1 MTTPDV
7 WEPFV
12 PSRTVQ
18 RREMAGWFNIVRLA
32 GMPVRSVDPRRT
44 DYVPVFLIPGF
55 LSGDWSMIP
64 LARRLRRAGHPTL
77 TSGIVVNSGCT
88 EALIDGLER
97 RLEQAVETAGRPLA
111 VVGQS
116 RGGSLGRMLV
126 AKRPELAAGLI
137 TLASPLLHQL
147 ATTRMVVRQVDTIAR
162 LNVRGWPW
170 LLSADCLAGGCAER
184 TNAMLA
190 AEWPEGMP
198 FTSIY
203 SRGDGVVDWRACLDP
218 AAEHI
223 EVRSTHNGMGANRTV
238 QRFVLSRLA
247 AL

>member
-1 MTTPDV
+1 MSPPEV
-7 WEPFV
+7 WEPFR
-12 PSRTVQ
+12 PSRGVQ
-18 RREMAGWFNIVRLA
+18 RREMAGWLNIVRLL
-32 GMPVRSVDPRRT
+32 GRPVRAVDPRRT
-44 DYVPVFLIPGF
+44 DYVPVLLIPGF

-77 TSGIVVNSGCT
+77 TSGIVVNTGCT
-88 EALIDGLER
+88 EALLGGLEP
-97 RLEQAVETAGRPLA
+97 RLEQAVEATGRPVA

-116 RGGSLGRMLV
+116 RGGTLGRML
-126 AKRPELAAGLI
+126 ASRRPDLVAGLI
-137 TLASPLLHQL
+137 TLGSPLLHQL
-147 ATTRMVVRQVDTIAR
+147 ATTRMVVRQVDALAR

-184 TNAMLA
+184 SSALLA
-190 AEWPEGMP
+190 APWPEGLP

-218 AAEHI
+218 AAEQI
-223 EVRSTHNGMGANRTV
+223 EVRSTHNGMGASTTV
-238 QRFVLSRLA
+238 QRYVLSRLA